1 MKIVHM
7 KDLRCLELEKQITL
21 QETQIN
27 NLKRDKINMIKDKE
41 KEVSDVKETCTQM
54 QAEIDKLNKKIA

>member
-1 MKIVHM
+1 
-7 KDLRCLELEKQITL
+7 
-21 QETQIN
+21 
-27 NLKRDKINMIKDKE
+27 MIKDKE